1 MCDHQ
6 SLCHLPLI
14 ESVPTLTRLKVTSWY
29 PPCGVP
35 AEQGVYGGA
44 VLYSTFCLAPGPTT
58 VLEFSCIKVTRRPR
72 EGPAHERCQHHQMAR
87 RRGSLGAPSL
97 PSSCILSSQLWL
109 APQFVL
115 VTACLFSGPISRAFH
130 SRRCS
135 VPSPRC
141 TDTSSGLGI
150 LPLSS
155 LPRGHVHRSCSL
167 LSCALEPGG
176 VGWG

>member
-1 MCDHQ
+1 MGGC
-6 SLCHLPLI
+6 PL
-14 ESVPTLTRLKVTSWY
+14 KH
-29 PPCGVP
+29 
-35 AEQGVYGGA
+35 
-44 VLYSTFCLAPGPTT
+44 VLSGTWTNRGPW
-58 VLEFSCIKVTRRPR
+58 VQLLKVTRRPR
-72 EGPAHERCQHHQMAR
+72 EGPAHERCQHRQMAGR
-87 RRGSLGAPSL
+87 PGSLGAPSL

-141 TDTSSGLGI
+141 PDTSSGLGI

-176 VGWG
+176 VGWGKRGVPSDGLSWGSTGQSKEVRSVYTVDGVGQ